1 MLSAKENAFRVC
13 GEVPGMLSLQN
24 FTDVQEQPALSA
36 YVRLYTASQQGQP
49 LLIKQMDKNRSQPP
63 FDLQEMQPQ
72 LPAALHVWSD
82 NQYDYQSFPA
92 TALPE
97 QLSQM
102 IGNLAAAN
110 LGVQLQWMLQLTLL
124 LESFHQQ
131 QLVLGDLRACA
142 IFRCANSRTLVLL
155 DASQAAVISSVNSL
169 QLHQHDD
176 LNALRTIA
184 PEATGRVNAPLD
196 QRTDLYSLGVLFYA
210 IVAGRYP
217 FEQQQPIELVHAHIA
232 LTPPPLP
239 LIPPTLNLLINT
251 LLQKNSNQRY
261 SQISGLRHDLELL
274 LNQWQQQQQLEL
286 PELSLRLGDKQL
298 QFSNQL
304 YGREPQQAQL
314 QALYQ
319 QVRQHPNNQLLLIE
333 GYSGI
338 GKTALIDQLYR
349 QTLIERPH
357 FCRGKFDQYQRNQ
370 LYSAWQQLLTD
381 LAEQLL
387 QEPAAQLQIWQQQ
400 LQQVLGNQ
408 ISVLLALIPSLQ
420 PLLGDIKTKPAT
432 TGSEPGFDAG
442 LDPGFDQLL
451 LQFFRVMG
459 QICSQSARPLVLLL
473 DDVQWADNSS
483 LRLLQALLTDDGVR
497 GILLILSY
505 RDNEMDEVH
514 PLRHLLQKLQQ
525 VGVEPQRI
533 ELQSLDQ
540 NAVTAWLA
548 DTLRQPVTQLVGLS
562 QLLIKKTNGNPFFL
576 RQFLLMLQQKN
587 LLNCDDQ
594 GRWSWDIS
602 AIARQNITD
611 NLVELTAQRFA
622 TLSTTAHQLLKV
634 AALLGD
640 TADLQVLA
648 AVLKQSYSA
657 LQPVIAE
664 VVRAGI
670 MTAYSQ
676 QHGAQISS
684 LRFVHDRLQQAAF
697 ALLQE
702 DATSLHRA
710 IADYYLQ
717 GRSEAEQQQW
727 LFAYIDHLNA
737 AGDNAIS
744 HYGALAVALLNIA
757 AARQAHAGNA
767 WHEAAAYY
775 QRAYQLSQQDAC
787 TGNSTINQLSFD
799 SLLGMANCQY
809 LTQQYDAA
817 GQSCQQLTLAADQ
830 PLPRMQVARLEI
842 LLLFARNDFA
852 PAFALAQQVLQ
863 PVGVDISQLDDIPVR
878 YLQLEQL
885 YDKTCIGDLA
895 AQPALTQ
902 AELLMAMEI
911 LNTLLTVAYLVSPLH
926 YLAVSYALVSLSI
939 KNGHCAASSKA
950 YSTHA
955 MILSGAFGQYK
966 EALDFADLAIVVNQ
980 QYQGK
985 FAAELN
991 FQRAATVLPWNAPLQ
1006 NSLQALEQNIY
1017 LALGQGNLEF
1027 SVHSALFF
1035 SFYQSLSGTALDDVA
1050 ANLQKYR
1057 QFITEKKF
1065 AYNLEFIRLW
1075 QQYVQNLQVS
1085 DASTA
1090 AGDPLLLSGEAFNE
1104 TEQLAVLEQTNNL
1117 TILFCFHTIKLML
1130 AYLLNDD
1137 EAAIRH
1143 YQAALPLTGVS
1154 MSLYHQTE
1162 FYFFAALLATRL
1174 CKQSTEQQQ
1183 QWQPLAEQYLQMLQ
1197 QWTSRASAN
1206 HQHKVALLE
1215 AELAAVA
1222 KQPMAWQAYD
1232 QALKLAQ
1239 QSGFCQ
1245 HHAIAAELTAGYWQ
1259 QLGKSDFATLHWQQ
1273 ALQQYQNWQAHRKV
1287 AQLQQLQPQLQTKP
1301 QNQLLDMASVLK
1313 AAETLSGQ
1321 IDLSAFLQQMI
1332 DLIVENA
1339 GAQAGRLLLLD
1350 EQQQLQLKASSPPA
1364 SAARAMSS
1372 QLLALVSRT
1381 LQPRLIKDLDGSG
1394 SLFQDL
1400 PLPLPAAV
1408 LCIPVIVSGQLCGL
1422 LYLEHFEL
1430 SGAFTEDRINLLQL
1444 LANQTAILSEN
1455 TRLYHQ
1461 VVAANKNLEQKVWER
1476 TQELASAKIKAES
1489 ATAAKSSFLARMSH
1503 EIRTPINAVIGLSR
1517 LANKTSLT
1525 LEQQDYLSKIQESGE
1540 VLLSLVN
1547 DILDFSKIEAG
1558 KLELE
1563 ITRFQLDKVLQRAV
1577 NLNALKAHAK
1587 SLELICNVDPVLP
1600 GVLMGDPLRI
1610 QQILVN
1616 LISNA
1621 VKFSDR
1627 GVIGI
1632 QVKLLQQQDNQ
1643 LTVQLAVS
1651 DNGIGIT
1658 PEQQQGLFQ
1667 SFSQAD
1673 DSITRKYG
1681 GSGLGLAICKQL
1693 CELMGGKIWLESQY
1707 GQGTTFYCQLQLQL
1721 ADFQQTTALLPLDIS
1736 SLKALVVDDIALART
1751 VLLSLLSEMGV
1762 AADQTDNGYQAIE
1775 MVRQAKAAAQPYD
1788 FVLMDWRMP
1797 GIDGI
1802 ETSRRIQQ
1810 LDDAPH
1816 ILMVSAYDREQARA
1830 SLHDVKISQFIE
1842 KPVNQ
1847 SILLDA
1853 LYTML
1858 EQDMPV
1864 RHITATTE
1872 TPDLSRYRIL
1882 LVEDHAIN
1890 RQVAL
1895 GLLKDSQ
1902 VQVDIAENGLLAI
1915 HRLQQQRYDL
1925 VLMDIQMPEMDGLTA
1940 CQHIRQQLLLTDLP
1954 VIAMTAH
1961 AMASDIA
1968 KSKAVGMNDHLTKP
1982 IDPQQLYST
1991 LLQYL
1996 PAEPQTRRP
2005 LPAVTAGP
2013 TLAEQQQWQ
2022 QLGECSVI
2030 DAERALKNLG
2040 GKLSLYLKLI
2050 DDFRQEHLQ
2059 QASKLLSMF
2068 RHQQWQPLY
2077 LDIHSLKST
2086 SAYIGAFELSQ
2097 QCQQFETALSQQN
2110 ATTDALQLLCDQL
2123 LLVLKQLSH
2132 VLPAAPQHMRFQHL
2146 SEALTAIL
2154 PLLQESDFAAEDLL
2168 PALLDVASHH
2178 PQAQVVEQI
2187 AADIRQ
2193 VEYEKAT
2200 SQTVQLLQQL
2210 LQ

>member
-1 MLSAKENAFRVC
+1 
-13 GEVPGMLSLQN
+13 MLSLQN
-24 FTDVQEQPALSA
+24 FTDIQEQPALSA
-36 YVRLYTASQQGQP
+36 YVKLFTANVHGQP
-49 LLIKQMDKNRSQPP
+49 VLIKQMDKNRPQAAFELSV
-63 FDLQEMQPQ
+63 LQPQ
-72 LPAALHVWSD
+72 LPAPLQSWSD
-82 NQYDYQSFPA
+82 NQFDYQTFPA
-92 TALPE
+92 NALPE
-97 QLSQM
+97 QLSQVL
-102 IGNLAAAN
+102 GHLTAAN

-124 LESFHQQ
+124 VESFHQR

-142 IFRCANSRTLVLL
+142 IFRCANSRALVLL
-155 DASQAAVISSVNSL
+155 DATQATAISSVNGLKL
-169 QLHQHDD
+169 QQHDD
-176 LNALRTIA
+176 LNALRTLA

-217 FEQQQPIELVHAHIA
+217 FAQQQPIELVHAHIA
-232 LTPPPLP
+232 FTPPPLP
-239 LIPPTLNLLINT
+239 LLPPALSALILT
-251 LLQKNSNQRY
+251 LLQKNPNQRY
-261 SQISGLRHDLELL
+261 SQIRGLRHDLELL

-286 PELSLRLGDKQL
+286 AELSLHLGDKQL
-298 QFSNQL
+298 QFSHQL
-304 YGREPQQAQL
+304 FGRESELAQL
-314 QALYQ
+314 LALYQ
-319 QVRQHPNNQLLLIE
+319 QVQQQPKNQLLLIE

-349 QTLIERPH
+349 QTLMDRPH

-370 LYSAWQQLLTD
+370 LYSAWQQVLTD
-381 LAEQLL
+381 IAEQLL
-387 QEPAAQLQIWQQQ
+387 QEPVAQLRQWQQQ
-400 LQQVLGNQ
+400 LQQALGKQ
-408 ISVLLALIPSLQ
+408 ISLLVQFIPSLQ
-420 PLLGDIKTKPAT
+420 PLFGVPLAKMATPASGT
-432 TGSEPGFDAG
+432 SMIAS
-442 LDPGFDQLL
+442 LDPSFDQLL

-459 QICSQSARPLVLLL
+459 QICGQSSRPLILLL
-473 DDVQWADNSS
+473 DDVQWADHSS
-483 LRLLQALLTDDGVR
+483 LRLLQALLTDDGLH

-505 RDNEMDEVH
+505 RDHEMDDIH
-514 PLRHLLQKLQQ
+514 PLRHTLQKLQEAA
-525 VGVEPQRI
+525 VIPQRI
-533 ELQSLDQ
+533 SLQSLEQ
-540 NAVTAWLA
+540 PAVAAWLA
-548 DTLRQPVTQLVGLS
+548 DTLRQPVAELTGLS
-562 QLLIKKTNGNPFFL
+562 QLLIEKTSGNPFFL

-587 LLNCDDQ
+587 LLNCDDK
-594 GRWSWDIS
+594 GHWRWDLS

-622 TLSTTAHQLLKV
+622 TLSAEAHHLLKV

-640 TADLQVLA
+640 SADVQVVA
-648 AVLKQSYSA
+648 AVLHRSYAA
-657 LQPVIAE
+657 LQPMIGE
-664 VVRAGI
+664 VVQAGI
-670 MTAYSQ
+670 MSAFSQ

-697 ALLQE
+697 ALLQD
-702 DATSLHRA
+702 DATTLHRA

-717 GRSEAEQQQW
+717 GRSEAEQQQQ

-737 AGDNAIS
+737 AGEEAID
-744 HYGALAVALLNIA
+744 HYGALVVAKLNIA
-757 AARQAHAGNA
+757 AAQQAHAGNA

-775 QRAYQLSQQDAC
+775 QRAYQLLAATAVSTHPDAAALC
-787 TGNSTINQLSFD
+787 FD
-799 SLLGMANCQY
+799 ALLGMANCQY

-817 GQSCQQLTLAADQ
+817 GQSCRQLKSMANQ

-842 LLLFARNDFA
+842 VLLFARNDFA
-852 PAFALAQQVLQ
+852 PAFELAQQVLQ
-863 PVGVDISQLDDIPVR
+863 PVGVDISQLEDIPVR

-885 YDKTCIGDLA
+885 YDKTRISDLTQ
-895 AQPALTQ
+895 QPALTS

-955 MILSGAFGQYK
+955 MNLSGAFGQYK
-966 EALDFADLAIVVNQ
+966 EALDFADLAIQVNQ

-991 FQRAATVLPWNAPLQ
+991 FQRAATVLPWNAPLH

-1017 LALGQGNLEF
+1017 QALSQGNLEYA
-1027 SVHSALFF
+1027 VHSALFF
-1035 SFYQSLSGTALDDVA
+1035 SFYQSLSGAPLDDVA
-1050 ANLQKYR
+1050 ADLQKYR

-1075 QQYVQNLQVS
+1075 QQYVDILQDS
-1085 DASTA
+1085 A
-1090 AGDPLLLSGEAFNE
+1090 ADPQHLCGEAFDE
-1104 TEQLAVLEQTNNL
+1104 AIQLPLLEQTNNV
-1117 TILFCFHTIKLML
+1117 TILFCYHSIKLML
-1130 AYLLNDD
+1130 AYLFDD
-1137 EAAIRH
+1137 EAAAIRH
-1143 YQAALPLTGVS
+1143 YQAALPLTGVA

-1162 FYFFAALLATRL
+1162 FYFFAGLLATRL
-1174 CKQSTEQQQ
+1174 CKQSDELQQ
-1183 QWQPLAEQYLQMLQ
+1183 QWQPQAEQSLQMLQ
-1197 QWTSRASAN
+1197 QWTGRAAAN

-1215 AELAAVA
+1215 AELAAIA
-1222 KQPMAWQAYD
+1222 QQPLAWQAYD
-1232 QALKLAQ
+1232 RALQLAQ
-1239 QSGFCQ
+1239 RSGFCQ
-1245 HHAIAAELTAGYWQ
+1245 HHALAAELTANYWQ
-1259 QLGKSDFATLHWQQ
+1259 QLGKVDFANLHWQQ

-1287 AQLQQLQPQLQTKP
+1287 AQLQLLQPQLQTKP

-1321 IDLSAFLQQMI
+1321 IDPAAFLQQMI

-1350 EQQQLQLKASSPPA
+1350 EHQQLQLKASAPATCANSPL
-1364 SAARAMSS
+1364 SS
-1372 QLLALVSRT
+1372 PLLALVSRT
-1381 LQPRLIKDLDGSG
+1381 LQPRLINDLNSHGN
-1394 SLFQDL
+1394 LFQDL

-1408 LCIPVIVSGQLCGL
+1408 LCIPVIISGQLCGL

-1430 SGAFTEDRINLLQL
+1430 SGAFTEERINLLQL

-1461 VVAANKNLEQKVWER
+1461 VVAVNKNLEQKVWER

-1517 LANKTSLT
+1517 LTNKTNLT
-1525 LEQQDYLSKIQESGE
+1525 AEQQDYLTKIQESGE

-1563 ITRFQLDKVLQRAV
+1563 ITRFQLEKVLQRSV

-1587 SLELICNVDPVLP
+1587 SLELICHVDPALP
-1600 GVLMGDPLRI
+1600 STLMGDPLRI

-1627 GVIGI
+1627 GVISI
-1632 QVKLLQQQDNQ
+1632 SLKLLQQQGQQ
-1643 LTVQLAVS
+1643 LSVQLAVS

-1658 PEQQQGLFQ
+1658 PEQQRGLFQ

-1693 CELMGGKIWLESQY
+1693 CELMGGKIWLESQF
-1707 GQGTTFYCQLQLQL
+1707 GHGTTFYCELQLQT
-1721 ADFQQTTALLPLDIS
+1721 ADQQQSTAVLPLDIS
-1736 SLKALVVDDIALART
+1736 ALKALVVDDIALART
-1751 VLLSLLSEMGV
+1751 VLINLLSDMGV

-1775 MVRQAKAAAQPYD
+1775 MVRQAKATGAPYD

-1810 LDDAPH
+1810 LDNAPH
-1816 ILMVSAYDREQARA
+1816 ILMVSAYDREQAKA

-1853 LYTML
+1853 LYSML
-1858 EQDMPV
+1858 EQDMPARPLSPV
-1864 RHITATTE
+1864 SAI
-1872 TPDLSRYRIL
+1872 PDLSKYRIL
-1882 LVEDHAIN
+1882 LVEDHPIN

-1895 GLLKDSQ
+1895 GILKDSQ

-1915 HRLQQQRYDL
+1915 HRLQQQHYDL

-1940 CQHIRQQLLLTDLP
+1940 CQHIRQQLLLTELP

-1961 AMASDIA
+1961 AMPSDII
-1968 KSKAVGMNDHLTKP
+1968 KSKAAGMNDHLTKP
-1982 IDPQQLYST
+1982 IDPNQLYST
-1991 LLQYL
+1991 LVQYL
-1996 PAEPQTRRP
+1996 PAEPLLNQSSSP
-2005 LPAVTAGP
+2005 VAAGP
-2013 TLAEQQQWQ
+2013 TLLEQQRWQ
-2022 QLGECSVI
+2022 QLADCPGI
-2030 DAERALKNLG
+2030 TAERALKNLG
-2040 GKLSLYLKLI
+2040 GKLALYLQLI
-2050 DDFRQEHLQ
+2050 DDFQQEHQ
-2059 QASKLLSMF
+2059 QQTPKLLSMF
-2068 RHQQWQPLY
+2068 RLQQWQPLY

-2086 SAYIGAFELSQ
+2086 SAYIGAYELSQ
-2097 QCQQFETALSQQN
+2097 RCQQFETALSQQN
-2110 ATTDALQLLCDQL
+2110 ATEEALEQLCQQLQLLLQQL
-2123 LLVLKQLSH
+2123 TQLAPATVQH
-2132 VLPAAPQHMRFQHL
+2132 VHFEHL
-2146 SEALTAIL
+2146 TEALTTLL

-2168 PALLDVASHH
+2168 PAILEVAADH
-2178 PQAQVVEQI
+2178 PQLLQVEQI

-2193 VEYEKAT
+2193 VEYEKAA

>member
-1 MLSAKENAFRVC
+1 
-13 GEVPGMLSLQN
+13 MLSLQN

-36 YVRLYTASQQGQP
+36 FVRLYSASAQGQP
-49 LLIKQMDKNRSQPP
+49 VLIKQMDKSRPRFP
-63 FDLQEMQPQ
+63 VEMQELQPQ
-72 LPAALHVWSD
+72 LPKPIQCWSD
-82 NQYDYQSFPA
+82 NQFDYETFPA

-97 QLSQM
+97 QLSQV
-102 IGNLAAAN
+102 IGNLATAN

-124 LESFHQQ
+124 VESFHQL
-131 QLVLGDLRACA
+131 QLVLGDLRASA

-155 DASQAAVISSVNSL
+155 DAAQAAAISSVNGL
-169 QLHQHDD
+169 KLKQHDD
-176 LNALRTIA
+176 IDALRTLA

-232 LTPPPLP
+232 LTPAALPRLPAPLSA
-239 LIPPTLNLLINT
+239 LIFT
-251 LLQKNSNQRY
+251 LLQKNPNQRY
-261 SQISGLRHDLELL
+261 SQIKGLRHDLAQFLH
-274 LNQWQQQQQLEL
+274 QWQHQQQLEL
-286 PELSLRLGDKQL
+286 TELSVRLGDKQL
-298 QFSNQL
+298 QFSSQL
-304 YGREPQQAQL
+304 YGRDAQQSQL
-314 QALYQ
+314 MALYQ
-319 QVRQHPNNQLLLIE
+319 QVRQQSKNQLVLIE
-333 GYSGI
+333 GSSGV
-338 GKTALIDQLYR
+338 GKTSLIDQLY
-349 QTLIERPH
+349 QHTLTERPH

-387 QEPAAQLQIWQQQ
+387 QEPVAQLRVWQQQ
-400 LQQVLGNQ
+400 LQQALGTQ
-408 ISVLLALIPSLQ
+408 ISVLLPLIPSLQ
-420 PLLGDIKTKPAT
+420 PLLTESAAKVTMPETA
-432 TGSEPGFDAG
+432 AG
-442 LDPGFDQLL
+442 GLTSLDPGFDQLL

-459 QICSQSARPLVLLL
+459 HICSQSSRPLVLLL

-483 LRLLQALLTDDGVR
+483 LRLLQALLTDDSLG

-505 RDNEMDEVH
+505 RDNEMADVH
-514 PLRHLLQKLQQ
+514 PLRHVLQKLQEA
-525 VGVEPQRI
+525 GVEPQRI
-533 ELQSLDQ
+533 LLHSLDQ
-540 NAVTAWLA
+540 PAVAAWLA
-548 DTLRQPVTQLVGLS
+548 DTLRQPISALDGIS
-562 QLLIKKTNGNPFFL
+562 QLLIEKTNGNPFFL

-587 LLNCDDQ
+587 LLVCDDK
-594 GRWSWDIS
+594 GHWHWDIH
-602 AIARQNITD
+602 AIARENITD

-622 TLSTTAHQLLKV
+622 TLSAESHQLLKV
-634 AALLGD
+634 AALLGES
-640 TADLQVLA
+640 ADLQVVA
-648 AVLKQSYSA
+648 AVLNCPYRA
-657 LQPVIAE
+657 LQPMIAE
-664 VVRAGI
+664 VVNAGI
-670 MTAYSQ
+670 MSAYSQ
-676 QHGAQISS
+676 HHGSQITR

-697 ALLQE
+697 ALLQ
-702 DATSLHRA
+702 DDVTALHRA

-717 GRSEAEQQQW
+717 SLDETEQQHQ

-737 AGDNAIS
+737 AGASAIQ
-744 HYGALAVALLNIA
+744 HYGARKAASLNLA
-757 AARQAHAGNA
+757 AAQQAHAGNA

-775 QRAYQLSQQDAC
+775 ERAYQLAVNSDESQQPVNPELC
-787 TGNSTINQLSFD
+787 FD

-817 GQSCQQLTLAADQ
+817 GQNCQHLKNMAKQ

-842 LLLFARNDFA
+842 LLLFARNNFA
-852 PAFALAQQVLQ
+852 PAFELAQQVLQ

-885 YDKTCIGDLA
+885 YDKTRIHDLA
-895 AQPALTQ
+895 QRPALTSP
-902 AELLMAMEI
+902 ELLMAMEI

-926 YLAVSYALVSLSI
+926 YLTVSYALVSLSI
-939 KNGHCAASSKA
+939 QNGHCAASSKA

-955 MILSGAFGQYK
+955 MNLSGAFGQYK
-966 EALDFADLAIVVNQ
+966 EALDFADLAIIVNQ

-1006 NSLQALEQNIY
+1006 TSLQALEQNIY
-1017 LALGQGNLEF
+1017 QALSHGNLEYAA
-1027 SVHSALFF
+1027 HSALFF
-1035 SFYQSLSGTALDDVA
+1035 SFYQSLSGTPLDEVA

-1075 QQYVQNLQVS
+1075 QQYVEKLQGADV
-1085 DASTA
+1085 
-1090 AGDPLLLSGEAFNE
+1090 DPLQLFGEAFDE
-1104 TEQLAVLEQTNNL
+1104 IVQVPQLEQSNNV

-1130 AYLLNDD
+1130 AYVFDDD

-1143 YQAALPLTGVS
+1143 YQAALPLTGVA

-1162 FYFFAALLATRL
+1162 FYFFAGLLATRL
-1174 CKQSTEQQQ
+1174 CKRNPQQQ
-1183 QWQPLAEQYLQMLQ
+1183 PQWQPLAEQYLQLLQ
-1197 QWTSRASAN
+1197 QWSNRAAAN
-1206 HQHKVALLE
+1206 HQHKAALLE
-1215 AELAAVA
+1215 AELAAIA
-1222 KQPMAWQAYD
+1222 QQPLAWQAYD
-1232 QALKLAQ
+1232 RALQLAQ
-1239 QSGFCQ
+1239 RSGFCQ

-1259 QLGKSDFATLHWQQ
+1259 QLEKMEFANLHWQQ
-1273 ALQQYQNWQAHRKV
+1273 ALQQYQHWQAHRKV
-1287 AQLQQLQPQLQTKP
+1287 AQLQLLQPQLQTKP

-1321 IDLSAFLQQMI
+1321 IDLAAFLQQMI

-1339 GAQAGRLLLLD
+1339 GAQAGRLLLMD
-1350 EQQQLQLKASSPPA
+1350 DQQQLQLKASAPSA
-1364 SAARAMSS
+1364 SAESPMSS

-1381 LQPRLIKDLDGSG
+1381 MQPRLVNDLAGQG
-1394 SLFQDL
+1394 NLLQDL
-1400 PLPLPAAV
+1400 PHPLPAAV
-1408 LCIPVIVSGQLCGL
+1408 LCIPVIISGQLCGL

-1430 SGAFTEDRINLLQL
+1430 SGAFTEDRVNLLQL

-1517 LANKTSLT
+1517 LAGKTSLT
-1525 LEQQDYLSKIQESGE
+1525 SEQQDYLSKIQESGE

-1563 ITRFQLDKVLQRAV
+1563 ITRFHLEKVLQRSV

-1587 SLELICNVDPVLP
+1587 SLELICHVDPALP
-1600 GVLMGDPLRI
+1600 SMLMGDPLRI

-1627 GVIGI
+1627 GVIEI
-1632 QVKLLQQQDNQ
+1632 SMKLLQQQDNR
-1643 LTVQLAVS
+1643 LRVQLAVS
-1651 DNGIGIT
+1651 DHGIGIT

-1693 CELMGGKIWLESQY
+1693 CELMGGKIWLESQF
-1707 GQGTTFYCQLQLQL
+1707 GKGTTFYCELQLQT
-1721 ADFQQTTALLPLDIS
+1721 ADIQQTATLLPLDIS
-1736 SLKALVVDDIALART
+1736 ALKALVVDDIALART
-1751 VLLSLLSEMGV
+1751 VLLNLLSDIGIS
-1762 AADQTDNGYQAIE
+1762 ADQTDNGYQAIE
-1775 MVRQAKAAAQPYD
+1775 MVRQAKAAGAPYD

-1816 ILMVSAYDREQARA
+1816 ILMVSAYDREQAKA
-1830 SLHDVKISQFIE
+1830 NLHEVKISQFIE

-1853 LYTML
+1853 LYSML
-1858 EQDMPV
+1858 EQDMP
-1864 RHITATTE
+1864 RRD
-1872 TPDLSRYRIL
+1872 TPVLQQIPYLAKYRIL
-1882 LVEDHAIN
+1882 LVEDHPIN

-1902 VQVDIAENGLLAI
+1902 VQVDIAENGLLAL

-1940 CQHIRQQLLLTDLP
+1940 CQHIRQQLLLTELP

-1961 AMASDIA
+1961 AMPSDID
-1968 KSKAVGMNDHLTKP
+1968 KSKAAGMNDHLTKP

-1996 PAEPQTRRP
+1996 PAEPRP
-2005 LPAVTAGP
+2005 QKTALAATSGP
-2013 TLAEQQQWQ
+2013 TLAEQQRWQ
-2022 QLGECSVI
+2022 QLGDCAAIE
-2030 DAERALKNLG
+2030 AERALKNLG
-2040 GKLSLYLKLI
+2040 GKLPLYLKLL
-2050 DDFRQEHLQ
+2050 DDFRLEHQ
-2059 QASKLLSMF
+2059 QQSANLLSMF
-2068 RHQQWQPLY
+2068 RQQDWQKLY
-2077 LDIHSLKST
+2077 LEIHSLKST
-2086 SAYIGAFELSQ
+2086 SAYIGAFALSQ
-2097 QCQQFETALSQQN
+2097 LCQHFETALSQQH
-2110 ATTDALQLLCDQL
+2110 ADEHALQQLCEQLQLLLQQL
-2123 LLVLKQLSH
+2123 NKLS
-2132 VLPAAPQHMRFQHL
+2132 PATSQQMHFEHL
-2146 SEALTAIL
+2146 AEALTVLL

-2168 PALLDVASHH
+2168 PALLEVAAAH
-2178 PQAQVVEQI
+2178 PQALVVEQI

-2193 VEYEKAT
+2193 VEYEKAA
-2200 SQTVQLLQQL
+2200 SQTVHLLQQL

>member
-1 MLSAKENAFRVC
+1 ML
-13 GEVPGMLSLQN
+13 
-24 FTDVQEQPALSA
+24 
-36 YVRLYTASQQGQP
+36 
-49 LLIKQMDKNRSQPP
+49 
-63 FDLQEMQPQ
+63 
-72 LPAALHVWSD
+72 
-82 NQYDYQSFPA
+82 
-92 TALPE
+92 
-97 QLSQM
+97 
-102 IGNLAAAN
+102 
-110 LGVQLQWMLQLTLL
+110 
-124 LESFHQQ
+124 
-131 QLVLGDLRACA
+131 
-142 IFRCANSRTLVLL
+142 
-155 DASQAAVISSVNSL
+155 
-169 QLHQHDD
+169 
-176 LNALRTIA
+176 
-184 PEATGRVNAPLD
+184 
-196 QRTDLYSLGVLFYA
+196 
-210 IVAGRYP
+210 
-217 FEQQQPIELVHAHIA
+217 
-232 LTPPPLP
+232 
-239 LIPPTLNLLINT
+239 
-251 LLQKNSNQRY
+251 
-261 SQISGLRHDLELL
+261 
-274 LNQWQQQQQLEL
+274 
-286 PELSLRLGDKQL
+286 
-298 QFSNQL
+298 
-304 YGREPQQAQL
+304 
-314 QALYQ
+314 ALYQ
-319 QVRQHPNNQLLLIE
+319 QVRQQPKNQLLLIE

-381 LAEQLL
+381 LSEQLL
-387 QEPAAQLQIWQQQ
+387 QEPAAQLQQWQQQ
-400 LQQVLGNQ
+400 LQQVLGEQ
-408 ISVLLALIPSLQ
+408 ISQLLVLIPSLQ
-420 PLLGDIKTKPAT
+420 PLLGEPQPKSGAAGT
-432 TGSEPGFDAG
+432 EPGFNAG

-459 QICSQSARPLVLLL
+459 HICNQSARPLVLLL

-483 LRLLQALLTDDGVR
+483 LRLLQALLTDDGVQ

-514 PLRHLLQKLQQ
+514 PLRHLLQKLHDAD
-525 VGVEPQRI
+525 VTPQRI
-533 ELQSLDQ
+533 TLQSLDPT
-540 NAVTAWLA
+540 AVTAWLA
-548 DTLRQPVTQLVGLS
+548 DTLRQPATLLAGFS
-562 QLLIKKTNGNPFFL
+562 QLLIEKTSGNPFFL
-576 RQFLLMLQQKN
+576 RQFLLMLQQKD
-587 LLNCDDQ
+587 LLSCDDK
-594 GRWSWDIS
+594 GRWSWDIN

-622 TLSTTAHQLLKV
+622 TLSPGAHQLLKV

-648 AVLKQSYSA
+648 AVLQQTYLV

-664 VVRAGI
+664 VVNAGI

-676 QHGAQISS
+676 QHGSPISS

-697 ALLQE
+697 ALLQD
-702 DATSLHRA
+702 DATALHRA

-717 GRSEAEQQQW
+717 GRGASAQQQN
-727 LFAYIDHLNA
+727 LFLYIDHLNA
-737 AGDNAIS
+737 AGDNAVC
-744 HYGALAVALLNIA
+744 HYGALAVARLNIA
-757 AARQAHAGNA
+757 AARQAHTGNA

-775 QRAYQLSQQDAC
+775 LRAYRLSTDSSSANDPTIAQLR
-787 TGNSTINQLSFD
+787 FD
-799 SLLGMANCQY
+799 SLLGMANSQY

-817 GQSCQQLTLAADQ
+817 DQSCLQLHQAADQ
-830 PLPRMQVARLEI
+830 ALPRMQVARLEI
-842 LLLFARNDFA
+842 LLLFARNNFA
-852 PAFALAQQVLQ
+852 PAFELAQQVLQ
-863 PVGVDISQLDDIPVR
+863 PVGVDIGQLDDIPQR

-885 YDKTCIGDLA
+885 YDKTRISDLVQ
-895 AQPALTQ
+895 QPPLTS

-939 KNGHCAASSKA
+939 QNGHCAASSKA

-955 MILSGAFGQYK
+955 MNLSGAFGQYK

-985 FAAELN
+985 FAPELN
-991 FQRAATVLPWNAPLQ
+991 FQRAATVLHWNAPLQ

-1017 LALGQGNLEF
+1017 QALGQGNLEYA
-1027 SVHSALFF
+1027 VHSALFF
-1035 SFYQSLSGTALDDVA
+1035 SFYQSLSGAPLDEVA

-1075 QQYVQNLQVS
+1075 QQYIVTMQTSAGQPLQL
-1085 DASTA
+1085 A
-1090 AGDPLLLSGEAFNE
+1090 GEAFDE
-1104 TEQLAVLEQTNNL
+1104 TVQLPLLEQTNNV
-1117 TILFCFHTIKLML
+1117 TILFCYHSIKLML
-1130 AYLLNDD
+1130 AYLFNDD
-1137 EAAIRH
+1137 EAAIHH
-1143 YQAALPLTGVS
+1143 YQAALPLTGVA

-1174 CKQSTEQQQ
+1174 CQHSPEQQQ
-1183 QWQPLAEQYLQMLQ
+1183 QWQPLAEQHLQMLQ
-1197 QWTSRASAN
+1197 QWTNRAAAN
-1206 HQHKVALLE
+1206 HRHKVALLE

-1222 KQPMAWQAYD
+1222 QHPMAWQAYD
-1232 QALKLAQ
+1232 KALKLAHS
-1239 QSGFCQ
+1239 SGFCQ
-1245 HHAIAAELTAGYWQ
+1245 HYAIAAELTAGYWQ
-1259 QLGKSDFATLHWQQ
+1259 RLGKTDFANLHWQQ

-1332 DLIVENA
+1332 ELIVENA
-1339 GAQAGRLLLLD
+1339 GAQAGRLWLLD
-1350 EQQQLQLKASSPPA
+1350 EQQQLQLKASAPQSCA
-1364 SAARAMSS
+1364 GQAMSS

-1381 LQPRLIKDLDGSG
+1381 LQPRLVNDLAGSG
-1394 SLFQDL
+1394 NLFQDV
-1400 PLPLPAAV
+1400 PQPLPAAV

-1430 SGAFTEDRINLLQL
+1430 SGAFTEERINLLQL

-1525 LEQQDYLSKIQESGE
+1525 PEQQDYLSKIQESGE

-1563 ITRFQLDKVLQRAV
+1563 ITRFSLDKVLQRAV

-1587 SLELICNVDPVLP
+1587 SLELICNVDPAVPSL
-1600 GVLMGDPLRI
+1600 LLGDPLRI

-1632 QVKLLQQQDNQ
+1632 QVSLLQQQNNQ
-1643 LTVQLAVS
+1643 LCLQLAVS

-1707 GQGTTFYCQLQLQL
+1707 GHGTTFYCQLQVQL
-1721 ADFQQTTALLPLDIS
+1721 ADTQHTAAVLPLDIS
-1736 SLKALVVDDIALART
+1736 TLKALVVDDIALART
-1751 VLLSLLSEMGV
+1751 VLLSLLSEMGIS
-1762 AADQTDNGYQAIE
+1762 ADQTDNGYQAIE
-1775 MVRQAKAAAQPYD
+1775 MVRQAKATNQPYD

-1797 GIDGI
+1797 GMDGI

-1810 LDDAPH
+1810 LDAAPH

-1853 LYTML
+1853 LYSML
-1858 EQDMPV
+1858 QQDIPV
-1864 RHITATTE
+1864 RQIATT
-1872 TPDLSRYRIL
+1872 TDIPDLARYRIL

-1895 GLLKDSQ
+1895 GLLKDSN
-1902 VQVDIAENGLLAI
+1902 VQVDFAENGLLAI

-1940 CQHIRQQLLLTDLP
+1940 CQHIRQQLLLTELP

-1968 KSKAVGMNDHLTKP
+1968 KSKAAGMNDHLTKP

-1996 PAEPQTRRP
+1996 PAEPQARKAAP
-2005 LPAVTAGP
+2005 VAVAGP
-2013 TLAEQQQWQ
+2013 TLVEQQQWQ
-2022 QLGECSVI
+2022 QLGECSAI

-2050 DDFRQEHLQ
+2050 ADFQLEHQQQTGRLQ
-2059 QASKLLSMF
+2059 SMF
-2068 RHQQWQPLY
+2068 SQQQWQPLY

-2097 QCQQFETALSQQN
+2097 HCQHFETALAQQH
-2110 ATTDALQLLCDQL
+2110 ATTEALQQLCDQL
-2123 LLVLKQLSH
+2123 LLLLQQLSR
-2132 VLPAAPQHMRFQHL
+2132 VSPAAPTAFTFTHL
-2146 SEALTAIL
+2146 TEALTTLL

-2168 PALLDVASHH
+2168 PGLLAVAATH
-2178 PQAQVVEQI
+2178 PQAAVVLQI

-2193 VEYEKAT
+2193 VEYEKAA

>member
-1 MLSAKENAFRVC
+1 
-13 GEVPGMLSLQN
+13 MLSLQN
-24 FTDVQEQPALSA
+24 FTDVQEQSALSA
-36 YVRLYTASQQGQP
+36 YVRLFSASLHGQQ
-49 LLIKQMDKNRSQPP
+49 LLIKQMDKNRPLPQ
-63 FDLQEMQPQ
+63 FDLQELQPQ
-72 LPAALHVWSD
+72 LPAPIHSWSD
-82 NQYDYQSFPA
+82 NQYDYQSFSA

-97 QLSQM
+97 QLSQVL
-102 IGNLAAAN
+102 GNLAAAN

-124 LESFHQQ
+124 LESLHQR

-142 IFRCANSRTLVLL
+142 VFRCANSRSLVLL
-155 DASQAAVISSVNSL
+155 DVSQAAAISSVNSL
-169 QLHQHDD
+169 KLHQYDD

-239 LIPPTLNLLINT
+239 LIPAPLNLLIST

-286 PELSLRLGDKQL
+286 PELSLRLGDQQL
-298 QFSNQL
+298 HFSSQL
-304 YGREPQQAQL
+304 YGRETQQAQL

-319 QVRQHPNNQLLLIE
+319 QVRQQQQNQLLLIE

-349 QTLIERPH
+349 HTLIERPH

-381 LAEQLL
+381 LSEQLL
-387 QEPAAQLQIWQQQ
+387 QEPAAQLQTWQQQ
-400 LQQVLGNQ
+400 LQQVLGGQ
-408 ISVLLALIPSLQ
+408 ISVLQALIPSLQ
-420 PLLGDIKTKPAT
+420 PLLGEPQTKAT
-432 TGSEPGFDAG
+432 PPGTETGFNASV
-442 LDPGFDQLL
+442 DPGIDQLL

-459 QICSQSARPLVLLL
+459 QICSQSKRPLVLLL

-514 PLRHLLQKLQQ
+514 PLRHILQKLQQ
-525 VGVEPQRI
+525 AGVEPQRI

-548 DTLRQPVTQLVGLS
+548 DTLRQPPAQLHDFS
-562 QLLIKKTNGNPFFL
+562 QLLIEKTSGNPFFL

-587 LLNCDDQ
+587 LLVCDDK
-594 GRWSWDIS
+594 GRWSWDIN

-622 TLSTTAHQLLKV
+622 TLSPGAHQLLKV
-634 AALLGD
+634 AALLGE

-648 AVLKQSYSA
+648 AVLQQSYPA
-657 LQPVIAE
+657 LQPVIGE
-664 VVRAGI
+664 VVHTGI

-697 ALLQE
+697 ALLQD
-702 DATSLHRA
+702 DATALHRA

-717 GRSEAEQQQW
+717 GRSEAEQQQN
-727 LFAYIDHLNA
+727 LFSYIDHLNA
-737 AGDNAIS
+737 AGDNAVS
-744 HYGALAVALLNIA
+744 HYGALAVAQLNLA

-775 QRAYQLSQQDAC
+775 QRAYNLSGQADDTPTPTTTQLR
-787 TGNSTINQLSFD
+787 FD

-817 GQSCQQLTLAADQ
+817 DQSCLQLHQAADL

-842 LLLFARNDFA
+842 LLLFARNNFA
-852 PAFALAQQVLQ
+852 PAFELAQQVLQ

-878 YLQLEQL
+878 YLELEQL
-885 YDKTCIGDLA
+885 YDKTRISDLVQ
-895 AQPALTQ
+895 QPALTS

-939 KNGHCAASSKA
+939 QNGHCAASSKA

-955 MILSGAFGQYK
+955 MNLSGAFGQYK

-985 FAAELN
+985 FAPELN
-991 FQRAATVLPWNAPLQ
+991 FQRAATVLHWNAPLQ
-1006 NSLQALEQNIY
+1006 KSLQALEQNTY
-1017 LALGQGNLEF
+1017 LALGQGNLEYA
-1027 SVHSALFF
+1027 VHSALFF
-1035 SFYQSLSGTALDDVA
+1035 SFYQSLSGTSLDEVA
-1050 ANLQKYR
+1050 INLQKYR
-1057 QFITEKKF
+1057 QFISEKKF
-1065 AYNLEFIRLW
+1065 AYNLEYIRLW
-1075 QQYVQNLQVS
+1075 QQYVLNLQMS
-1085 DASTA
+1085 DLQASE
-1090 AGDPLLLSGEAFNE
+1090 GDVLLLSGEAFNE
-1104 TEQLAVLEQTNNL
+1104 AEQLPLLEQTNNV
-1117 TILFCFHTIKLML
+1117 TILFCYHSIKLML
-1130 AYLLNDD
+1130 AYLFNDD

-1143 YQAALPLTGVS
+1143 YQAALPLTGVA

-1174 CKQSTEQQQ
+1174 CQQQPEQQS
-1183 QWQPLAEQYLQMLQ
+1183 QWQPLAEQYLQLLQ
-1197 QWTSRASAN
+1197 QWSRRASAN

-1215 AELAAVA
+1215 AELAAIA
-1222 KQPMAWQAYD
+1222 KQPLAWQAYD

-1259 QLGKSDFATLHWQQ
+1259 RLGKADFASLHWQQ

-1332 DLIVENA
+1332 ELIVENA
-1339 GAQAGRLLLLD
+1339 GAQAGRLWLLD
-1350 EQQQLQLKASSPPA
+1350 EQQQLQLKASAPA
-1364 SAARAMSS
+1364 TSASRAMSG

-1381 LQPRLIKDLDGSG
+1381 LQPRLVNDLAGSG

-1400 PLPLPAAV
+1400 PQPLPAAV

-1563 ITRFQLDKVLQRAV
+1563 ISRFSLDKVLQRSV

-1587 SLELICNVDPVLP
+1587 SLELICNVDPALP
-1600 GVLMGDPLRI
+1600 AMLMGDPLRI

-1643 LTVQLAVS
+1643 LSLQLAIS

-1707 GQGTTFYCQLQLQL
+1707 GHGTTFYCQLQVQS
-1721 ADFQQTTALLPLDIS
+1721 ADIQQSTALLPLDIS
-1736 SLKALVVDDIALART
+1736 KLKALVVDDITLART
-1751 VLLSLLSEMGV
+1751 VLLSLLGEMGIS
-1762 AADQTDNGYQAIE
+1762 ADQTDNGYQAIE

-1830 SLHDVKISQFIE
+1830 SLQDVKISQFIE

-1858 EQDMPV
+1858 EQDMPRRQV
-1864 RHITATTE
+1864 TDISDI
-1872 TPDLSRYRIL
+1872 PDLARYRIL

-1940 CQHIRQQLLLTDLP
+1940 CQHIRQQLLLTELP

-1968 KSKAVGMNDHLTKP
+1968 KSKAAGMNDHLTKP

-1996 PAEPQTRRP
+1996 PAEPHARRP
-2005 LPAVTAGP
+2005 APIVATGP

-2022 QLGECSVI
+2022 QLNECSAI
-2030 DAERALKNLG
+2030 DADRALKNLG

-2050 DDFRQEHLQ
+2050 DDFQQEHQ
-2059 QASKLLSMF
+2059 QQSSKLQSMF

-2086 SAYIGAFELSQ
+2086 SAYIGAFEFSQ
-2097 QCQQFETALSQQN
+2097 LCQQFETTLSQQT
-2110 ATTDALQLLCDQL
+2110 ATAEALQLLCDQL
-2123 LLVLKQLSH
+2123 QLLMQQLSK
-2132 VLPAAPQHMRFQHL
+2132 VSPTAPQQIQFQHL
-2146 SEALTAIL
+2146 TEALTTLL

-2168 PALLDVASHH
+2168 PALLEVASHH
-2178 PQAQVVEQI
+2178 PHVLMVEQI

-2193 VEYEKAT
+2193 VEYEKAAG
-2200 SQTVQLLQQL
+2200 QTVQLLQQL

>member
-1 MLSAKENAFRVC
+1 
-13 GEVPGMLSLQN
+13 MLSLQN
-24 FTDVQEQPALSA
+24 FSDVQEQPALSA
-36 YVRLYTASQQGQP
+36 YARLFTATLQGQP
-49 LLIKQMDKNRSQPP
+49 LLLKQLDKNRPAAQ
-63 FDLQEMQPQ
+63 FDLHELQPQ
-72 LPAALHVWSD
+72 LPAPLHSWSD
-82 NQYDYQSFPA
+82 NQFDYQTFPA

-97 QLSQM
+97 QLSQVL
-102 IGNLAAAN
+102 GNLAAAN
-110 LGVQLQWMLQLTLL
+110 LGIQLQWMLQLALL
-124 LESFHQQ
+124 VEALHQR
-131 QLVLGDLRACA
+131 QLVLGDLRASA
-142 IFRCANSRTLVLL
+142 IFRCANSRALVLL
-155 DASQAAVISSVNSL
+155 DASQAAAISSVNSL
-169 QLHQHDD
+169 KLHRYDD

-184 PEATGRVNAPLD
+184 PEATGRINAPLD

-239 LIPPTLNLLINT
+239 AIPSALNLLINT

-286 PELSLRLGDKQL
+286 PELSLRLGDRQL

-304 YGREPQQAQL
+304 YGREIQQAQL

-319 QVRQHPNNQLLLIE
+319 QVRQQPKNQLLLIE

-338 GKTALIDQLYR
+338 GKTALIEQLYR
-349 QTLIERPH
+349 ETLIERPH
-357 FCRGKFDQYQRNQ
+357 FCRGKFDQYQCNQ
-370 LYSAWQQLLTD
+370 LYSAWQQLLTE

-387 QEPAAQLQIWQQQ
+387 QEPAEQLQLWQQQ
-400 LQQVLGNQ
+400 LQQVLGEQ
-408 ISVLLALIPSLQ
+408 ISQLQALIPSLQ
-420 PLLGDIKTKPAT
+420 PLLG
-432 TGSEPGFDAG
+432 EPQSKAGTANAESGFNAVI
-442 LDPGFDQLL
+442 DPGFDQLL

-459 QICSQSARPLVLLL
+459 QICSHTTRPLVLLL

-483 LRLLQALLTDDGVR
+483 LRLLQALLTDDGVQ

-514 PLRHLLQKLQQ
+514 PLRHLLQKLQAA
-525 VGVEPQRI
+525 GVTPQRVI
-533 ELQSLDQ
+533 LQALDQ
-540 NAVTAWLA
+540 VAVTAWLA
-548 DTLRQPVTQLVGLS
+548 DTLRQPATQLTDFS
-562 QLLIKKTNGNPFFL
+562 QLLIEKTSGNPFFL

-587 LLNCDDQ
+587 LLSCDEK
-594 GRWSWDIS
+594 GRWSWDID

-622 TLSTTAHQLLKV
+622 TLSPDAHQLLKV
-634 AALLGD
+634 AALLGE

-648 AVLKQSYSA
+648 AVLQQSYPV

-664 VVRAGI
+664 VVHAGI
-670 MTAYSQ
+670 MTAYSK
-676 QHGAQISS
+676 QHGTQFTS

-697 ALLQE
+697 ALLQQN
-702 DATSLHRA
+702 ATALHRA

-717 GRSEAEQQQW
+717 GRSVDFQQQH
-727 LFAYIDHLNA
+727 LFSYIDHLNA
-737 AGDNAIS
+737 AGGDAVAD
-744 HYGALAVALLNIA
+744 YGALTVAQLNMA
-757 AARQAHAGNA
+757 AARQAHTGNA
-767 WHEAAAYY
+767 WYEAAAYY
-775 QRAYQLSQQDAC
+775 QRAYRLCIEDAANSEPTLAQLR
-787 TGNSTINQLSFD
+787 FD

-817 GQSCQQLTLAADQ
+817 DQSCQLLHQAANQ

-842 LLLFARNDFA
+842 LLLFARNNFA
-852 PAFALAQQVLQ
+852 PAFDLAQQVLL

-878 YLQLEQL
+878 YLELEQL
-885 YDKTCIGDLA
+885 YDKTRISDLVQ
-895 AQPALTQ
+895 QPALTS

-939 KNGHCAASSKA
+939 QNGHCAASSKA

-955 MILSGAFGQYK
+955 MNLSGAFGQYK

-991 FQRAATVLPWNAPLQ
+991 FQRAATVLHWNAPLQ

-1017 LALGQGNLEF
+1017 QALGQGNLEYA
-1027 SVHSALFF
+1027 VHSALFF
-1035 SFYQSLSGTALDDVA
+1035 SFYQSLSGAPLDEVA

-1057 QFITEKKF
+1057 QFIAEKKF

-1075 QQYVQNLQVS
+1075 QQYVATMQASDGQPLQL
-1085 DASTA
+1085 A
-1090 AGDPLLLSGEAFNE
+1090 GEAFDE
-1104 TEQLAVLEQTNNL
+1104 AVQLPLLEQTNNV
-1117 TILFCFHTIKLML
+1117 TILFCYHSIKLML
-1130 AYLLNDD
+1130 AYLYHDD

-1143 YQAALPLTGVS
+1143 YQAALPLTGVA

-1174 CKQSTEQQQ
+1174 CQQNPQ
-1183 QWQPLAEQYLQMLQ
+1183 LQPQWRPVAEQHLAMLQ
-1197 QWTSRASAN
+1197 QWTNRAAAN
-1206 HQHKVALLE
+1206 HRHKVALLE
-1215 AELAAVA
+1215 AELAAIA
-1222 KQPMAWQAYD
+1222 EQPLAWQAYD

-1245 HHAIAAELTAGYWQ
+1245 HHALAAELTAGYWQ
-1259 QLGKSDFATLHWQQ
+1259 RLGKTDFANLHWQQ

-1339 GAQAGRLLLLD
+1339 GAQAGRLWLLD
-1350 EQQQLQLKASSPPA
+1350 EQQQLQLKASAPQSCA
-1364 SAARAMSS
+1364 GHAMSS
-1372 QLLALVSRT
+1372 QLMALVSRT
-1381 LQPRLIKDLDGSG
+1381 LQPRLINDLAGSG
-1394 SLFQDL
+1394 NLFQDI
-1400 PLPLPAAV
+1400 PQPLPAAV

-1430 SGAFTEDRINLLQL
+1430 SGAFTEERINLLQL

-1476 TQELASAKIKAES
+1476 TQELASAKIRAES

-1525 LEQQDYLSKIQESGE
+1525 PEQQDYLSKIQESGE

-1587 SLELICNVDPVLP
+1587 SLELICNVDPAVPSL
-1600 GVLMGDPLRI
+1600 LLGDPLRI

-1627 GVIGI
+1627 GVISI
-1632 QVKLLQQQDNQ
+1632 QVTLLQQREQQ
-1643 LTVQLAVS
+1643 LSLQLAVS

-1707 GQGTTFYCQLQLQL
+1707 GHGTTFYCQLQVQL
-1721 ADFQQTTALLPLDIS
+1721 AEAQHTQALLPLDIS

-1751 VLLSLLSEMGV
+1751 VLLSLLSEMGIR
-1762 AADQTDNGYQAIE
+1762 ADQTDNGYQAIE

-1830 SLHDVKISQFIE
+1830 SLQDVKISQFIE

-1864 RHITATTE
+1864 RQIPTTTE
-1872 TPDLSRYRIL
+1872 IPDLAKYRIL

-1895 GLLKDSQ
+1895 GLLKDSN
-1902 VQVDIAENGLLAI
+1902 VQVDVAENGLLAI

-1968 KSKAVGMNDHLTKP
+1968 KSKAAGMNDHLTKP
-1982 IDPQQLYST
+1982 IDPLQLYST

-1996 PAEPQTRRP
+1996 PAEPQPRKTATV
-2005 LPAVTAGP
+2005 AVAGP

-2022 QLGECSVI
+2022 QLSACSAI

-2050 DDFRQEHLQ
+2050 ADFQQEHQQQTGRLQ
-2059 QASKLLSMF
+2059 SMF

-2086 SAYIGAFELSQ
+2086 SAYIGAFALSQ
-2097 QCQQFETALSQQN
+2097 SCQQFETALSQHH
-2110 ATTDALQLLCDQL
+2110 ATAEALHQLCDQL
-2123 LLVLKQLSH
+2123 LNLLQQLSQ
-2132 VLPAAPQHMRFQHL
+2132 VAPVSATTFVFGHL
-2146 SEALTAIL
+2146 TEALTTLL

-2168 PALLDVASHH
+2168 PALLEISANH
-2178 PQAQVVEQI
+2178 PQAAVVQQI
-2187 AADIRQ
+2187 VADIRQ

>member
-1 MLSAKENAFRVC
+1 
-13 GEVPGMLSLQN
+13 MLSLQN

-36 YVRLYTASQQGQP
+36 YVRLYSASLQGQP
-49 LLIKQMDKNRSQPP
+49 LLIKQMDKNRPQPQ
-63 FDLQEMQPQ
+63 FDLQELQPQ
-72 LPAALHVWSD
+72 LPAPVHSWSD
-82 NQYDYQSFPA
+82 NQDDYQSFPA

-97 QLSQM
+97 QLSQVL
-102 IGNLAAAN
+102 GNLAAAN

-124 LESFHQQ
+124 LESLHQR
-131 QLVLGDLRACA
+131 QLVLGDLRAGA
-142 IFRCANSRTLVLL
+142 VFRCANSRSLVLL
-155 DASQAAVISSVNSL
+155 DASQAAAISSVNSL
-169 QLHQHDD
+169 KLHQHDD

-239 LIPPTLNLLINT
+239 LIPAPLNVLIST

-286 PELSLRLGDKQL
+286 PELSLRLGDQQL
-298 QFSNQL
+298 HFSSQL
-304 YGREPQQAQL
+304 YGRETQQAQL

-319 QVRQHPNNQLLLIE
+319 QVRQQQQNQLLLIE

-349 QTLIERPH
+349 HTLIERPH

-381 LAEQLL
+381 LSEQLL
-387 QEPAAQLQIWQQQ
+387 QEPAAQLQAWQQQ
-400 LQQVLGNQ
+400 LHQVLGSR
-408 ISVLLALIPSLQ
+408 ISELQALIPSLQ
-420 PLLGDIKTKPAT
+420 PLLGEPQTKAVP
-432 TGSEPGFDAG
+432 PGAESGFNASV
-442 LDPGFDQLL
+442 DPSFDQLL

-459 QICSQSARPLVLLL
+459 QICSQSKRPLVLLL

-483 LRLLQALLTDDGVR
+483 LRLLQSLLTDDGVR

-514 PLRHLLQKLQQ
+514 PLRHILQKLQQ
-525 VGVEPQRI
+525 AGIEPERI
-533 ELQSLDQ
+533 ALQSLDQ
-540 NAVTAWLA
+540 PAVTAWLA
-548 DTLRQPVTQLVGLS
+548 DTLRQPPTQLTGLS
-562 QLLIKKTNGNPFFL
+562 QLLIEKTSGNPFFL

-587 LLNCDDQ
+587 LLVCDGK

-622 TLSTTAHQLLKV
+622 TLSPGAHQLLKV
-634 AALLGD
+634 AALLGE
-640 TADLQVLA
+640 TADLQVVA
-648 AVLKQSYSA
+648 AVLQQSYPA
-657 LQPVIAE
+657 LQPVIGE
-664 VVRAGI
+664 VVHAGI

-697 ALLQE
+697 ALLQD
-702 DATSLHRA
+702 DATALHRA
-710 IADYYLQ
+710 IADDYLQ
-717 GRSEAEQQQW
+717 GRSEAEQQQH
-727 LFAYIDHLNA
+727 LFSYIDHLNA
-737 AGDNAIS
+737 AGASAVS
-744 HYGALAVALLNIA
+744 HYGALAVARLNLA

-775 QRAYQLSQQDAC
+775 QRAYQLSGGAVHTDD
-787 TGNSTINQLSFD
+787 IPIKQLSFD

-817 GQSCQQLTLAADQ
+817 DQSCLQLHQAADQ

-842 LLLFARNDFA
+842 LLLFARNNFA
-852 PAFALAQQVLQ
+852 PAFELAQQVLQ

-878 YLQLEQL
+878 YLELEQL
-885 YDKTCIGDLA
+885 YDKTRISDLVQ
-895 AQPALTQ
+895 QPALTS

-911 LNTLLTVAYLVSPLH
+911 LNTLLTVAFLVSPLH

-939 KNGHCAASSKA
+939 QNGHCAASSKA

-955 MILSGAFGQYK
+955 MNLSGAFGQYK

-985 FAAELN
+985 FAPELN
-991 FQRAATVLPWNAPLQ
+991 FQRAATVLHWNAPLQ

-1017 LALGQGNLEF
+1017 LALGQGNLEY

-1035 SFYQSLSGTALDDVA
+1035 SFYQSLSGTSLDEVA

-1057 QFITEKKF
+1057 QFISEKKF

-1075 QQYVQNLQVS
+1075 QQYVLNLQTS
-1085 DASTA
+1085 DVAVH
-1090 AGDPLLLSGEAFNE
+1090 AGNPLLLCGEAFHE
-1104 TEQLAVLEQTNNL
+1104 AEQLPLLEQTNNV
-1117 TILFCFHTIKLML
+1117 TILFCYHSIKLML
-1130 AYLLNDD
+1130 AYLFNDD

-1143 YQAALPLTGVS
+1143 YQAALPLTGVA

-1174 CKQSTEQQQ
+1174 CQQQPEQQS
-1183 QWQPLAEQYLQMLQ
+1183 QWQPLAEQYLQLLR
-1197 QWTSRASAN
+1197 QWTNRASAN

-1215 AELAAVA
+1215 AELAAIA
-1222 KQPMAWQAYD
+1222 KQPLAWQAYD

-1259 QLGKSDFATLHWQQ
+1259 RLGKADFANLHWQQ

-1287 AQLQQLQPQLQTKP
+1287 AQLQQLQPQLQAKP

-1339 GAQAGRLLLLD
+1339 GAQAGRLWLLD
-1350 EQQQLQLKASSPPA
+1350 EQQQLQLKASAPA
-1364 SAARAMSS
+1364 SSASRAMSS

-1381 LQPRLIKDLDGSG
+1381 LQPRLVNDLAGSG

-1400 PLPLPAAV
+1400 PQPLPAAV

-1563 ITRFQLDKVLQRAV
+1563 ITRFSLDKVLQRAV

-1587 SLELICNVDPVLP
+1587 SLELICNVDPALP
-1600 GVLMGDPLRI
+1600 AMLMGDPLRI

-1643 LTVQLAVS
+1643 LSLQLAIS
-1651 DNGIGIT
+1651 DHGIGIT

-1707 GQGTTFYCQLQLQL
+1707 GHGTTFYCQLQVQS
-1721 ADFQQTTALLPLDIS
+1721 ADIQQSTALLPLDIS
-1736 SLKALVVDDIALART
+1736 SLKALVVDDITLART
-1751 VLLSLLSEMGV
+1751 VLLSLLGEMGIS
-1762 AADQTDNGYQAIE
+1762 ADQTDNGYQAIE

-1830 SLHDVKISQFIE
+1830 SLQDVKISQFIE

-1858 EQDMPV
+1858 EQDMP
-1864 RHITATTE
+1864 RRQSTDINDI
-1872 TPDLSRYRIL
+1872 PDLARYRIL

-1968 KSKAVGMNDHLTKP
+1968 KSKAAGMNDHLTKP

-2005 LPAVTAGP
+2005 APMVVTGP

-2022 QLGECSVI
+2022 QLSECSAI

-2050 DDFRQEHLQ
+2050 DDFQLEHQ
-2059 QASKLLSMF
+2059 QQSSKLQSMF

-2086 SAYIGAFELSQ
+2086 SAYVGAFEFSQ
-2097 QCQQFETALSQQN
+2097 LCQQFETTLSQQT
-2110 ATTDALQLLCDQL
+2110 ASAEALQLLCDQL
-2123 LLVLKQLSH
+2123 QLLMQQLSK
-2132 VLPAAPQHMRFQHL
+2132 VSPTAPQQIQFQHL
-2146 SEALTAIL
+2146 TEALTTLL

-2168 PALLDVASHH
+2168 PALLEVANNHRH
-2178 PQAQVVEQI
+2178 ALVVEQI

-2193 VEYEKAT
+2193 VEYEKAAG
-2200 SQTVQLLQQL
+2200 QTVQLLQQL

>member
-1 MLSAKENAFRVC
+1 
-13 GEVPGMLSLQN
+13 MLSLQN
-24 FTDVQEQPALSA
+24 FTDVQELPALSA
-36 YVRLYTASQQGQP
+36 YGRLFSATLQGQS
-49 LLIKQMDKNRSQPP
+49 LLLKQMDKNRPAAL
-63 FDLQEMQPQ
+63 FDLHQLQPQ
-72 LPAALHVWSD
+72 LPAALHSWSD
-82 NQYDYQSFPA
+82 NQFDYQTFPA

-97 QLSQM
+97 QLSQVF
-102 IGNLAAAN
+102 GNLAAATT
-110 LGVQLQWMLQLTLL
+110 GVQLQWMLQLTLL
-124 LESFHQQ
+124 LESLHQR

-142 IFRCANSRTLVLL
+142 IFRCANSHTLVLL
-155 DASQAAVISSVNSL
+155 DAAQAAAISSVNSL
-169 QLHQHDD
+169 KLHQHDD

-239 LIPPTLNLLINT
+239 AIPAPLNLLIHA
-251 LLQKNSNQRY
+251 LLQKNPNQRY

-274 LNQWQQQQQLEL
+274 LTQWQQQQQLAL
-286 PELSLRLGDKQL
+286 PELALRLGDKQL
-298 QFSNQL
+298 QFSSL
-304 YGREPQQAQL
+304 LCGRESQLTQL

-319 QVRQHPNNQLLLIE
+319 AVRQQPKNQLLLIS

-370 LYSAWQQLLTD
+370 LYSAWQQLLTE
-381 LAEQLL
+381 LSEQLL
-387 QEPAAQLQIWQQQ
+387 QEPAEQLLALQQQ
-400 LQQVLGNQ
+400 LQQILG
-408 ISVLLALIPSLQ
+408 SELTALLALIPSLE
-420 PLLGDIKTKPAT
+420 PLLGDALNKATEADLNASPA
-432 TGSEPGFDAG
+432 
-442 LDPGFDQLL
+442 LGFDQLL
-451 LQFFRVMG
+451 LKFFRVMG
-459 QICSQSARPLVLLL
+459 QLCSQSQRPLVLLL
-473 DDVQWADNSS
+473 DDVQWADHSS
-483 LRLLQALLTDDGVR
+483 LRLIQSLFTDDGVH

-505 RDNEMDEVH
+505 RDNELGEVH
-514 PLRHLLQKLQQ
+514 PLRHVLDKLQQ
-525 VGVEPQRI
+525 AGVEPQRI
-533 ELQSLDQ
+533 DLPALDQ
-540 NAVTAWLA
+540 NAVTTWLA
-548 DTLRQPVTQLVGLS
+548 DTLRQPVAQLSGLS
-562 QLLIKKTNGNPFFL
+562 QLLIEKTNGNPFFL
-576 RQFLLMLQQKN
+576 RQFMLMLQQKN
-587 LLNCDDQ
+587 LLSCDDK
-594 GRWSWDIS
+594 GHWDWDIS

-611 NLVELTAQRFA
+611 NLVELTAQRFT
-622 TLSTTAHQLLKV
+622 TLSPEAHQLLKV

-640 TADLQVLA
+640 SADLQVLA
-648 AVLKQSYSA
+648 AVLKYTYA
-657 LQPVIAE
+657 ELQPAIAE
-664 VVRAGI
+664 VVHAGI

-697 ALLQE
+697 ALVQ
-702 DATSLHRA
+702 DDVTALHRA

-717 GRSEAEQQQW
+717 ARNKGAEQQN
-727 LFAYIDHLNA
+727 LFSYIDHLNA
-737 AGDNAIS
+737 AGDSAVT
-744 HYGALAVALLNIA
+744 HYGAEAVARLNVA
-757 AARQAHAGNA
+757 AAQQAHAGNA

-775 QRAYQLSQQDAC
+775 QRGYHLSSIAASQNADA
-787 TGNSTINQLSFD
+787 IKALRFD
-799 SLLGMANCQY
+799 CLLGMANCQY
-809 LTQQYDAA
+809 LTQQYDGAE
-817 GQSCQQLTLAADQ
+817 QSCQSLQQMADQ
-830 PLPRMQVARLEI
+830 PLPKMQVAQLQI

-885 YDKTCIGDLA
+885 YDKSQIRALA
-895 AQPALTQ
+895 QRPAMTS

-939 KNGHCAASSKA
+939 QQGHCAASSKA

-955 MILSGAFGQYK
+955 MNLSGAFGQYK
-966 EALDFADLAIVVNQ
+966 EALDFADLAILVNQ

-991 FQRAATVLPWNAPLQ
+991 FQRAATVLHWNAPLQ
-1006 NSLQALEQNIY
+1006 NSLQALEQNIFQ
-1017 LALGQGNLEF
+1017 ALDQGNLEYAA
-1027 SVHSALFF
+1027 HSALFF
-1035 SFYQSLSGTALDDVA
+1035 SFYQSLSGAPLDETATT
-1050 ANLQKYR
+1050 LQKYR
-1057 QFITEKKF
+1057 LFITEKKF

-1075 QQYVQNLQVS
+1075 QQYVTTLQAE
-1085 DASTA
+1085 D
-1090 AGDPLLLSGEAFNE
+1090 GNPLQLAGEAFDE
-1104 TEQLAVLEQTNNL
+1104 TTQLPLLIQHNNV
-1117 TILFCFHTIKLML
+1117 TILFCFHSIKLML

-1137 EAAIRH
+1137 ETAVHH
-1143 YQAALPLTGVS
+1143 YQAALPLTGVA

-1174 CKQSTEQQQ
+1174 CQQNPQQQ
-1183 QWQPLAEQYLQMLQ
+1183 AEWQPVAEQYLQMLQ
-1197 QWTSRASAN
+1197 QWSLRASAN
-1206 HQHKVALLE
+1206 HQHKVALVE

-1222 KQPMAWQAYD
+1222 QQPLAWQAYD

-1239 QSGFCQ
+1239 KSGFCQ

-1259 QLGKSDFATLHWQQ
+1259 RLGKTDFANLHWQQ

-1287 AQLQQLQPQLQTKP
+1287 AQLKQLQPQLQSKP

-1350 EQQQLQLKASSPPA
+1350 EQQQLQIKASSPPA

-1381 LQPRLIKDLDGSG
+1381 LQPRLVNDLSG
-1394 SLFQDL
+1394 SRNLFLEFPQ
-1400 PLPLPAAV
+1400 PLPAAV

-1517 LANKTSLT
+1517 LTSKTSLT
-1525 LEQQDYLSKIQESGE
+1525 PEQQDYLSKIQESGE

-1563 ITRFQLDKVLQRAV
+1563 ITRFSLDKVLQRAV

-1587 SLELICNVDPVLP
+1587 SLELICNVDPALPDVL
-1600 GVLMGDPLRI
+1600 LGDPLRI

-1632 QVKLLQQQDNQ
+1632 QLTLLKQQDNQ
-1643 LTVQLAVS
+1643 LSVQLAVS

-1693 CELMGGKIWLESQY
+1693 CELMGGNIWLESQF
-1707 GQGTTFYCQLQLQL
+1707 GQGSTFYCQLQLQS
-1721 ADFQQTTALLPLDIS
+1721 ADHQQATAQLPLDIR

-1751 VLLSLLSEMGV
+1751 VLISLLSEMGV
-1762 AADQTDNGYQAIE
+1762 TADQTDNGYQAIE
-1775 MVRQAKAAAQPYD
+1775 MVRQAKAAAKPYD

-1797 GIDGI
+1797 GMDGI
-1802 ETSRRIQQ
+1802 ETTRRIQQ

-1816 ILMVSAYDREQARA
+1816 ILMVSAYDREQAKA

-1864 RHITATTE
+1864 RSMPAVSDI
-1872 TPDLSRYRIL
+1872 PDLSRYRIL

-1915 HRLQQQRYDL
+1915 HRLQQQHYDL

-1940 CQHIRQQLLLTDLP
+1940 CQHIRQQLLLTELP

-1968 KSKAVGMNDHLTKP
+1968 KSKAAGMNDHLTKP
-1982 IDPQQLYST
+1982 IDPQELYRT

-1996 PAEPQTRRP
+1996 PAEPQTSKATQ
-2005 LPAVTAGP
+2005 LDLAGP
-2013 TLAEQQQWQ
+2013 TLVEQQQWQ
-2022 QLGECSVI
+2022 QLGECSLI
-2030 DAERALKNLG
+2030 EAERALKNLG
-2040 GKLSLYLKLI
+2040 GKLSLYLKLLA
-2050 DDFRQEHLQ
+2050 DFQLEHQ
-2059 QASKLLSMF
+2059 QQSGRLHSMF
-2068 RHQQWQPLY
+2068 RHQQWQTLY

-2097 QCQQFETALSQQN
+2097 LCQQFETALSQQS
-2110 ATTDALQLLCDQL
+2110 ATEEALQALCAELQ
-2123 LLVLKQLSH
+2123 LVLQQLSTMS
-2132 VLPAAPQHMRFQHL
+2132 PAAPQHVSFRHL
-2146 SEALTAIL
+2146 TEALSALL

-2168 PALLDVASHH
+2168 PALLELASQH
-2178 PQAQVVEQI
+2178 PQAQAVEQI
-2187 AADIRQ
+2187 AAEIRQ

>member
-1 MLSAKENAFRVC
+1 
-13 GEVPGMLSLQN
+13 MLSLQN

-36 YVRLYTASQQGQP
+36 YVRLFTAKQHGQP
-49 LLIKQMDKNRSQPP
+49 VLIKQMAKNRPP
-63 FDLQEMQPQ
+63 QQVDLATIQPQ
-72 LPAALHVWSD
+72 LPTPLQNWSD
-82 NQYDYQSFPA
+82 NQFDYQSFSA
-92 TALPE
+92 SALPE

-102 IGNLAAAN
+102 FGNLATTN

-142 IFRCANSRTLVLL
+142 IFRCANSRALVLL
-155 DASQAAVISSVNSL
+155 DASQATAISSINSL
-169 QLHQHDD
+169 KLLQHHD
-176 LNALRTIA
+176 LDALRTMA
-184 PEATGRVNAPLD
+184 PEASGRVNAPLD

-217 FEQQQPIELVHAHIA
+217 FLQQQPIELVHAHIA
-232 LTPPPLP
+232 LPAPPLTTVP
-239 LIPPTLNLLINT
+239 AALNVLIAT

-261 SQISGLRHDLELL
+261 SQITGLRHDLELL
-274 LNQWQQQQQLEL
+274 LNQWQQQQQLTL
-286 PELSLRLGDKQL
+286 PELSLRLGDRQL
-298 QFSNQL
+298 QFPREL
-304 YGREPQQAQL
+304 YGRESQQAQL
-314 QALYQ
+314 LAMYQ
-319 QVRQHPNNQLLLIE
+319 QVQRQPSNQLLLIE

-338 GKTALIDQLYR
+338 GKTALVEQLYR

-357 FCRGKFDQYQRNQ
+357 FCRGKFDQYQRNK
-370 LYSAWQQLLTD
+370 LYSAWQQVLTD
-381 LAEQLL
+381 LSEQLL
-387 QEPAAQLQIWQQQ
+387 QEPAEQLQLWQQQ
-400 LQQVLGNQ
+400 FKQVLGQ
-408 ISVLLALIPSLQ
+408 QMSALLALLPSLQ
-420 PLLGDIKTKPAT
+420 PLFGKPLPQPAAV
-432 TGSEPGFDAG
+432 SAKPELAPD
-442 LDPGFDQLL
+442 FDQLL
-451 LQFFRVMG
+451 LQFFNVIG
-459 QICSQSARPLVLLL
+459 QICRDASRPLVLLL
-473 DDVQWADNSS
+473 DDVQWADHSS
-483 LRLLQALLTDDGVR
+483 LRLLQALLTDGGSC

-505 RDNEMDEVH
+505 RDNEMADVH
-514 PLRHLLQKLQQ
+514 PLRHILRKLDDA
-525 VGVEPQRI
+525 GVQAQRI
-533 ELQSLDQ
+533 ALPSLDQ
-540 NAVTAWLA
+540 AAVGAWLA
-548 DTLRQPVTQLVGLS
+548 DTLRQPVAQLSAFS
-562 QLLIKKTNGNPFFL
+562 QLLIEKTSGNPFFL

-587 LLNCDDQ
+587 FLNCDEN
-594 GRWSWDIS
+594 GHWSWDIT

-622 TLSTTAHQLLKV
+622 SLSAMAHQLLKV

-640 TADLQVLA
+640 SADLQVVA
-648 AVLKQSYSA
+648 AVLQQPYQA
-657 LQPVIAE
+657 LQAVIAE
-664 VVRAGI
+664 VVHAGI
-670 MTAYSQ
+670 MTAYSP
-676 QHGAQISS
+676 QHGAPIAS

-697 ALLQE
+697 ALHNA
-702 DATSLHRA
+702 DATQLHRA

-717 GRSEAEQQQW
+717 DSNESTQQQW

-737 AGDNAIS
+737 AGDGAIE
-744 HYGALAVALLNIA
+744 HYGALRVARLNIA
-757 AARQAHAGNA
+757 AARQAHASNA

-775 QRAYQLSQQDAC
+775 QRSYQLCHDLTASDDIAD
-787 TGNSTINQLSFD
+787 GQLGFD

-817 GQSCQQLTLAADQ
+817 EHSCQLLTLAATE
-830 PLPRMQVARLEI
+830 PLPRMQVAKLEI

-863 PVGVDISQLDDIPVR
+863 PVGVDISQLEDIAQR
-878 YLQLEQL
+878 YLQLELL
-885 YDKTCIGDLA
+885 YDKTQIAALA
-895 AQPALTQ
+895 NQPALTN

-926 YLAVSYALVSLSI
+926 YLAVSYALVSLSL
-939 KNGHCAASSKA
+939 KNGHCAAASKA

-955 MILSGAFGQYK
+955 MNLSGAFGQYK
-966 EALDFADLAIVVNQ
+966 EALDFADLAILVNE

-991 FQRAATVLPWNAPLQ
+991 FQRAATVLPWNAPLK
-1006 NSLQALEQNIY
+1006 NSLQALEQNVY
-1017 LALGQGNLEF
+1017 QALSQGNLEYAA
-1027 SVHSALFF
+1027 HSALFF
-1035 SFYQSLSGTALDDVA
+1035 SFYQSLSGAALDEVA

-1057 QFITEKKF
+1057 QFISEKKF
-1065 AYNLEFIRLW
+1065 AYNLAFIRLW
-1075 QQYVQNLQVS
+1075 QQYVANLQAT
-1085 DASTA
+1085 D
-1090 AGDPLLLSGEAFNE
+1090 GDPLQLAGEAFDE
-1104 TEQLAVLEQTNNL
+1104 TEQLQILEQSNNL
-1117 TILFCFHTIKLML
+1117 TILFCYHSIKLML
-1130 AYLLNDD
+1130 AYLFDD
-1137 EAAIRH
+1137 DDAAIRH
-1143 YQAALPLTGVS
+1143 YQAALPLTGVA

-1162 FYFFAALLATRL
+1162 FYFFAALLATKL
-1174 CKQSTEQQQ
+1174 CKKSPPLQA

-1197 QWTSRASAN
+1197 QWTSRAVAN

-1222 KQPMAWQAYD
+1222 EQPLAWQAYD
-1232 QALKLAQ
+1232 RALQLAQ
-1239 QSGFCQ
+1239 RSGFSQ
-1245 HHAIAAELTAGYWQ
+1245 HYALAAELTAGYWQ
-1259 QLGKSDFATLHWQQ
+1259 RLGKTEFANLHWQQ
-1273 ALQQYQNWQAHRKV
+1273 ALQHYQQWQAHRKV
-1287 AQLQQLQPQLQTKP
+1287 AQLQQLQPQLHYQPKS
-1301 QNQLLDMASVLK
+1301 QLLDMASVLK
-1313 AAETLSGQ
+1313 AAEMLSGQ
-1321 IDLSAFLQQMI
+1321 IDLSAFLQQMM

-1364 SAARAMSS
+1364 SAGHAMSS
-1372 QLLALVSRT
+1372 PLLALVSRT
-1381 LQPRLIKDLDGSG
+1381 LQPRLVSDVAGSG
-1394 SLFQDL
+1394 LMFQDL
-1400 PLPLPAAV
+1400 PQPLPAAV
-1408 LCIPVIVSGQLCGL
+1408 LCIPVIVSGQLYGL

-1430 SGAFTEDRINLLQL
+1430 SGAFTEERINLLQL

-1476 TQELASAKIKAES
+1476 TQELATAKIKAES

-1517 LANKTSLT
+1517 LANKTNLSS
-1525 LEQQDYLSKIQESGE
+1525 EQQDYLSKIQESGE

-1563 ITRFQLDKVLQRAV
+1563 ITRFNMEKVLQRAV
-1577 NLNALKAHAK
+1577 NLNALRAHAK
-1587 SLELICNVDPVLP
+1587 SLELICNLDPSLP
-1600 GVLMGDPLRI
+1600 SMLLGDPLRV

-1621 VKFSDR
+1621 VKFSER
-1627 GVIGI
+1627 GVICI
-1632 QVKLLQQQDNQ
+1632 TVKVIQQQQPQQ
-1643 LTVQLAVS
+1643 LAVQLSVS

-1707 GQGTTFYCQLQLQL
+1707 GQGTTFYCQLQLQR
-1721 ADFQQTTALLPLDIS
+1721 AETQQTSTLLPQDITA
-1736 SLKALVVDDIALART
+1736 LKALVVDDIALART
-1751 VLLSLLSEMGV
+1751 VLVSLLSEMGI
-1762 AADQTDNGYQAIE
+1762 AADQTDNGYQAVE

-1797 GIDGI
+1797 GLDGI

-1810 LDDAPH
+1810 LDNAPH
-1816 ILMVSAYDREQARA
+1816 ILMVSAYDREQAKA
-1830 SLHDVKISQFIE
+1830 SLHDVKISRFIE

-1853 LYTML
+1853 LYSML

-1864 RHITATTE
+1864 HQTTVITE
-1872 TPDLSRYRIL
+1872 IPDLAQYRIL

-1968 KSKAVGMNDHLTKP
+1968 KSKAAGMNDHLTKP

-1996 PAEPQTRRP
+1996 PAEP
-2005 LPAVTAGP
+2005 LAKPAQPRMPASPTVT
-2013 TLAEQQQWQ
+2013 EQQQWQ
-2022 QLGECSVI
+2022 QLMQCSSI
-2030 DAERALKNLG
+2030 DCTRALKNLG
-2040 GKLSLYLKLI
+2040 GKLPLYLQLT
-2050 DDFRQEHLQ
+2050 DDFLLEHQQ
-2059 QASKLLSMF
+2059 QAVTLLDLF
-2068 RHQQWQPLY
+2068 EQKQWQALH

-2097 QCQQFETALSQQN
+2097 HCQLLETALVQRIATAEMLQQLCQQ
-2110 ATTDALQLLCDQL
+2110 LQLLLQ
-2123 LLVLKQLSH
+2123 QLSE
-2132 VLPAAPQHMRFQHL
+2132 VQPTLAPNVHFRNVT
-2146 SEALTAIL
+2146 EALTALL
-2154 PLLQESDFAAEDLL
+2154 PLLQESDFAAEELL
-2168 PALLDVASHH
+2168 PALLDVATDH
-2178 PQAQVVEQI
+2178 PQALLVQQI
-2187 AADIRQ
+2187 ASDVRQ

-2200 SQTVQLLQQL
+2200 SRTVQLLQQL
-2210 LQ
+2210 L